1 MTEYDHRRILLIFSG
16 LMLGMLLAALD
27 QTIVSTALP
36 TIVGDLGGLNHLS
49 WVVTAYLLASTIS
62 TPLYGKASDL
72 YGRKI
77 VFQLAI
83 VVFLIGSALCALS
96 QNMNEL
102 IAFRAVQGLGAGGL
116 MTLAMTIVADV
127 VPPRERGRYQGL
139 LGAVWA
145 FASIAGPLTG
155 GFIVDNLSWR
165 WVFTINLPIGGAA
178 LVVTSIVLQLPKR
191 RVEHR
196 IDWLGAGLLTGAIT
210 TLLLAVT
217 WGGHQYAWGSGQILG
232 LVTVGTALLV
242 AFLIVERRA
251 AEPIIPLKLFRER
264 TFTVPA
270 VISAIVGF
278 AMFAG
283 IIYLPLFMQIATGAT
298 ATASGLTMVPL
309 MLGAIGTS
317 ISTGRIIS
325 HTGRY
330 KLFPVAGTLIA
341 AVGMFLLSTM
351 DVHTTRL
358 VSSIYMLVLGVGIG
372 MVMQVTVLA
381 VQNAVDRRHLGSAT
395 STVTFLRSMGGSFG
409 TAVGGAVVANRL
421 ADKLHQIPAASG
433 IDASQLQS
441 AAQIFALP
449 PALRDRV
456 GEAFGSAITTV
467 FLVSVPF
474 ILAAFALSLLLPEL
488 PLRGRDHELQPAP
501 AEAAPDAAAARA
513 R

>member
-1 MTEYDHRRILLIFSG
+1 VTETDHRRVLLIFSG

-83 VVFLIGSALCALS
+83 VVFLIGSALCAFS

-165 WVFTINLPIGGAA
+165 WVFLINLPVGVLA

-191 RVEHR
+191 RVEHS
-196 IDWLGAGLLTGAIT
+196 IDWLGAGLLTGAIS

-232 LVTVGTALLV
+232 LTVAGVVLLT
-242 AFLIVERRA
+242 AFLVVERRA
-251 AEPIIPLKLFRER
+251 AEPIIPLELFRRR

-270 VISAIVGF
+270 AISAIIGF
-278 AMFAG
+278 ALFAG

-298 ATASGLTMVPL
+298 ATSSGLTMVPL

-341 AVGMFLLSTM
+341 SIGMFLLSTM

-358 VSSIYMLVLGVGIG
+358 VSSLYMLVLGVGIG

-409 TAVGGAVVANRL
+409 TAVGGAVLANRL
-421 ADKLHQIPAASG
+421 SDKLHQIPAASG

-441 AAQIFALP
+441 ASQIFALP

-456 GEAFGSAITTV
+456 GEAFGSAITPV

-474 ILAAFALSLLLPEL
+474 ILAAFVLALLLPEL
-488 PLRGRDHELQPAP
+488 PLRGHEPEAQPTP
-501 AEAAPDAAAARA
+501 AEPEAAAARA

>member
-1 MTEYDHRRILLIFSG
+1 MTETDHRRVLLIFSG
-16 LMLGMLLAALD
+16 LMMGMLLAALD

-83 VVFLIGSALCALS
+83 VVFLIGSALCALA

-139 LGAVWA
+139 LGGVWA

-196 IDWLGAGLLTGAIT
+196 IDWLGAGLLTGAIS

-217 WGGHQYAWGSGQILG
+217 WGGHQYAWGSGQILALTATG
-232 LVTVGTALLV
+232 TVLLI
-242 AFLIVERRA
+242 AFLVVERRA
-251 AEPIIPLKLFRER
+251 AEPIIPLELFRQR

-298 ATASGLTMVPL
+298 ATSSGLTMVPL

-330 KLFPVAGTLIA
+330 KLFPVVGTLVA
-341 AVGMFLLSTM
+341 AVGMFLLSRKG
-351 DVHTTRL
+351 RL
-358 VSSIYMLVLGVGIG
+358 STQ
-372 MVMQVTVLA
+372 MVY
-381 VQNAVDRRHLGSAT
+381 
-395 STVTFLRSMGGSFG
+395 
-409 TAVGGAVVANRL
+409 
-421 ADKLHQIPAASG
+421 
-433 IDASQLQS
+433 
-441 AAQIFALP
+441 
-449 PALRDRV
+449 
-456 GEAFGSAITTV
+456 
-467 FLVSVPF
+467 
-474 ILAAFALSLLLPEL
+474 
-488 PLRGRDHELQPAP
+488 
-501 AEAAPDAAAARA
+501 
-513 R
+513 

>member
-1 MTEYDHRRILLIFSG
+1 MTETDHRRVLLIFSG
-16 LMLGMLLAALD
+16 LMMGMLLAALD

-83 VVFLIGSALCALS
+83 VVFLIGSALCALA

-139 LGAVWA
+139 LGGVWA

-196 IDWLGAGLLTGAIT
+196 IDWLGAGLLTGAIS

-217 WGGHQYAWGSGQILG
+217 WGGHQYAWGSGQILALTG
-232 LVTVGTALLV
+232 TGTALLI
-242 AFLIVERRA
+242 AFLVVERRA
-251 AEPIIPLKLFRER
+251 AEPIIPLELFRQR

-298 ATASGLTMVPL
+298 ATSSGLTMVPL

-330 KLFPVAGTLIA
+330 KLFPVVGTLVA

-409 TAVGGAVVANRL
+409 TAVGGAVLANRL
-421 ADKLHQIPAASG
+421 SDNLHQIPAASG

-488 PLRGRDHELQPAP
+488 PLRGRDHEAAPAP
-501 AEAAPDAAAARA
+501 AEAASEAAAARA

>member
-1 MTEYDHRRILLIFSG
+1 MTETDHRRVLLIFSG
-16 LMLGMLLAALD
+16 LMMGMLLAALD

-83 VVFLIGSALCALS
+83 VVFLIGSALCALA

-139 LGAVWA
+139 LGGVWA

-196 IDWLGAGLLTGAIT
+196 IDWLGAGLLTGAIS

-217 WGGHQYAWGSGQILG
+217 WGGHQYAWGSGQILA
-232 LVTVGTALLV
+232 LTATGTALLI
-242 AFLIVERRA
+242 AFLVVERRA
-251 AEPIIPLKLFRER
+251 AEPIIPLELFRQR

-298 ATASGLTMVPL
+298 ATSSGLTMVPL

-330 KLFPVAGTLIA
+330 KLFPVIGTLVA

-409 TAVGGAVVANRL
+409 TAVGGAVLANRL
-421 ADKLHQIPAASG
+421 SDKLHQIPAASG

-441 AAQIFALP
+441 ASQIFALP

-474 ILAAFALSLLLPEL
+474 ILAAFVLAIFLPEL
-488 PLRGRDHELQPAP
+488 PLRGHEPEAQPAA
-501 AEAAPDAAAARA
+501 AEPEAAAARA